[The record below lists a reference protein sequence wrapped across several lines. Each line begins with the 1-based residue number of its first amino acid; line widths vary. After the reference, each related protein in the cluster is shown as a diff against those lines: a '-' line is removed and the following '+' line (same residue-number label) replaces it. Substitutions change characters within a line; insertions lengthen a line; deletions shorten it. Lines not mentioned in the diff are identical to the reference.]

1 MALRTIVKDGDPILK
16 KVCRPVTKFDDRLG
30 TLLDDMKETLI
41 DANGLGL
48 AGPQVGMMRRLFI
61 CLDDRDL
68 PEEVPANYEYK
79 FIEFINPEILEL
91 SDEQVEL
98 YEGCLSFPGHN
109 GAVTRPVAVKVR
121 AQDRNGEWFELEAAG
136 LLGRCIQHENDHL
149 DGITIMESSEYFYE
163 DTEEGKKAAREAKGN
178 N

>member
-1 MALRTIVKDGDPILK
+1 MAIRNIVKEGDPILN
-16 KVCRPVTKFDDRLG
+16 KVCRPVTNFDDRLA
-30 TLLDDMKETLI
+30 TLLDDMRETMI
-41 DANGLGL
+41 AADGVGL

-121 AQDRNGEWFELEAAG
+121 AQDRNGEWFELEADG
-136 LLGRCIQHENDHL
+136 LLGRCIQHENNHL
-149 DGITIMESSEYFYE
+149 DGITIMDLAEHFYE
-163 DTEEGKKAAREAKGN
+163 DDYPEENED
-178 N
+178 

>member
-1 MALRTIVKDGDPILK
+1 MSKKIVLALGGNALGDDLAGQMQAVRHTARTIVDLIALGHQ
-16 KVCRPVTKFDDRLG
+16 VVVTHG
-30 TLLDDMKETLI
+30 
-41 DANGLGL
+41 N
-48 AGPQVGMMRRLFI
+48 GPQVGMMRRLFI

-109 GAVTRPVAVKVR
+109 GAIKRSKHVKVK
-121 AQDRNGEWFELEAAG
+121 AQDRHGEWFELEADDMLA
-136 LLGRCIQHENDHL
+136 RCIQHENNHL
-149 DGITIMESSEYFYE
+149 DGITIMDLAEHFYE
-163 DTEEGKKAAREAKGN
+163 DDYPEENED
-178 N
+178 